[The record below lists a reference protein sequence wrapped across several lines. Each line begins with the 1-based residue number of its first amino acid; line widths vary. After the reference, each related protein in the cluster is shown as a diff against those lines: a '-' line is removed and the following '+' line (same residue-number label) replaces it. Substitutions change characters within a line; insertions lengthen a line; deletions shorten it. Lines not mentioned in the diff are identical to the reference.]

1 MDTEIKDKIE
11 QFFKRHQHRNY
22 RKGEILVRADENPPG
37 VFYLVSGT
45 VRQYDIT
52 AQGAVVIV
60 NIFKP
65 PAFFPM
71 SWAINQT
78 QNIYF
83 FEAME
88 PVELW
93 LAPREDTVQFIRD
106 NPDVLFNLL
115 SRLYRGADGLLLKMT
130 HLMGASARSRLMLEL
145 IIAAKRFGKPS
156 PKGEIKLDTTAGEL
170 AARTGLTRETVSREL
185 QKLKAEGL
193 VRVSLGIIVIPSLPA
208 FEEAHRQGAQ

>member
-1 MDTEIKDKIE
+1 M
-11 QFFKRHQHRNY
+11 
-22 RKGEILVRADENPPG
+22 VRADENPPG
-37 VFYLVSGT
+37 VFYLASGT

-52 AQGAVVIV
+52 EQGTVIIV

-78 QNIYF
+78 ENSYF

-93 LAPREDTVQFIRD
+93 LAPREDMVNFTRD
-106 NPDVLFNLL
+106 NPDVAFNLL
-115 SRLYRGADGLLLKMT
+115 SRLYRGTDGLLLKMA

-156 PKGEIKLDTTAGEL
+156 PKGEIKLNITAGEL
-170 AARTGLTRETVSREL
+170 AAQTGLTRETVSREL
-185 QKLKAEGL
+185 QKLKAEKL
-193 VRVSLGIIVIPSLPA
+193 VRVSFGIIVISNLTA
-208 FEEAHRQGAQ
+208 LEEAHGLGVQGAI